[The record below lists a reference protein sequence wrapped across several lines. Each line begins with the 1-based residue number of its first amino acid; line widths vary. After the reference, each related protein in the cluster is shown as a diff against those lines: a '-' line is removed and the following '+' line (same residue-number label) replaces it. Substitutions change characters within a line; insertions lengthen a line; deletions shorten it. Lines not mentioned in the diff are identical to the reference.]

1 MKQLLLTVNLL
12 LMTAITYAQ
21 SAEKEQVL
29 NINRQLFKGT
39 SEKIESLI
47 RENMEDAFLFTTAN
61 ADVMDKETYISGFA
75 LHPAI
80 SIPLLNTS
88 EENVIIVG
96 NTAILTALAHI
107 NISRNNAAPND
118 LWERITGTYIMQDG
132 RVEDPGPARYLPS
145 QKINFAK

>member
-132 RVEDPGPARYLPS
+132 RWKILALHATYLP
-145 QKINFAK
+145 KK